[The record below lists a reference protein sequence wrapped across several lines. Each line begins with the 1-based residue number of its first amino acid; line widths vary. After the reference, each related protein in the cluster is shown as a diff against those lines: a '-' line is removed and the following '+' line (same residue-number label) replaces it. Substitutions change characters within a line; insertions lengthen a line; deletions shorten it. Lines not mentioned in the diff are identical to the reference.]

1 MRRVIELHGYG
12 PLLLDGAWLTLR
24 VAFASVAVG
33 LVFGLI
39 GATAKLSNSVIARG
53 AATAY
58 TAIVRGIP
66 ELLLLLIIFYGGS
79 LLLQQIWRSLGSD
92 SYVEIQPF
100 VAGTFT
106 LGFVFGAYATEVFRG
121 AILSVPKGQIEAAH
135 AVGMGRLQVLR
146 RVMLPQVWR
155 FALPGLGNLWL
166 VLLKDTSLISVV
178 NLNELMYNSRSA
190 AGATREPFTF
200 FVAAAVIYLAFTI
213 VSMVMLQYSE
223 KRARRGVRQS

>member
-1 MRRVIELHGYG
+1 VIELHGYG

-79 LLLQQIWRSLGSD
+79 LLLQQIWRGLGSN

-135 AVGMGRLQVLR
+135 AVGMGRLLMLR

>member
-1 MRRVIELHGYG
+1 VIELHGYG

>member
-1 MRRVIELHGYG
+1 MIELHGYG
-12 PLLLDGAWLTLR
+12 PLLADGAWLTVR
-24 VAFASVAVG
+24 VAFASVALG

-39 GATAKLSNSVIARG
+39 GATAKLSNSTVARG
-53 AATAY
+53 VATAY

-66 ELLLLLIIFYGGS
+66 ELLLLLIIFYGGTM
-79 LLLQQIWRSLGSD
+79 LVQDIWRGLGSD
-92 SYVEIQPF
+92 SYIEIKPF

-106 LGFVFGAYATEVFRG
+106 LAFVFGAYATEVFRG
-121 AILSVPKGQIEAAH
+121 AILSVPKGQIEAAY
-135 AVGMGRLQVLR
+135 AMGMGRFKMFR

-178 NLNELMYNSRSA
+178 NLNELMYSSRVA

-200 FVAAAVIYLAFTI
+200 FAAAAIIYLGFTI
-213 VSMVMLQYSE
+213 VSMVVLQYSE
-223 KRARRGVRQS
+223 RRARRGVRQS